1 MPKVSVIAVTARL
14 GCFDV
19 LVNCMEAQTFP
30 KGDFEV
36 VVVDS
41 FYEERKD
48 FVIDRLPKNF
58 RHIGLPEDRPWYDAC
73 YANNVGTREAQGE
86 LLIYFCDL
94 NWAYPD
100 FVKDHWDVYRTVPG
114 HSMTGYCDRFP
125 IPLLKTGRLGP
136 GFERPE
142 DAYDWADVAWSIFF
156 DEFTSKFAEW
166 YFNSVEPS
174 YRERKGGIIPSEP
187 TELPSVAPEMTFYEL
202 PADKWYGSLNESIPK
217 AVVEECNGWNEAM
230 DGAYGVADVDLG
242 VRANLAGW
250 KFLVKL
256 DSINRKLGQKSDS
269 GIIPA
274 RNKPQTRTLADNWRL
289 FEEMKASG
297 RWRVP
302 DGSGLK

>member
-1 MPKVSVIAVTARL
+1 MKVSVIAVTARL

-48 FVIDRLPKNF
+48 FVIDRLPINF

-73 YANNVGTREAQGE
+73 YANNLGTREAWGE
-86 LLIYFCDL
+86 LLIYFCDM
-94 NWAYPD
+94 NWASSD
-100 FVKDHWDVYRTVPG
+100 FVMDHWEVYQSMPG
-114 HSMTGYCDRFP
+114 YSMTGFVDRYP
-125 IPLLKTGRLGP
+125 IPNLKDTR
-136 GFERPE
+136 
-142 DAYDWADVAWSIFF
+142 DWADCAWSIFAE
-156 DEFTSKFAEW
+156 EFTAETAERYFADIQ
-166 YFNSVEPS
+166 PT
-174 YRERKGGIIPSEP
+174 YRERKGIADDRIDGTPYLS
-187 TELPSVAPEMTFYEL
+187 LPG
-202 PADKWYGSLNESIPK
+202 DKWYGSLNESIPA
-217 AVVEECNGWNEAM
+217 AVVKEVNGWNERF
-230 DGAYGVADVDLG
+230 DGAYGIADIDLG
-242 VRANLAGW
+242 VRANMAGW
-250 KFLVKL
+250 RFLVKP
-256 DSINRKLGQKSDS
+256 DSVNRKFGQKSES
-269 GIIPA
+269 GVIPA

>member
-19 LVNCMEAQTFP
+19 LVHCMETQTFP
-30 KGDFEV
+30 KDDFEV

-41 FYEERKD
+41 FYKERKD
-48 FVIDRLPKNF
+48 FVRDRLPKNF

-73 YANNVGTREAQGE
+73 YANNVGTREALGE

-100 FVKDHWDVYRTVPG
+100 FVKDHWEVYRTVPG
-114 HSMTGYCDRFP
+114 YSMTGFVDRFP
-125 IPLLKTGRLGP
+125 IPPLKAI
-136 GFERPE
+136 ERTTRCIGDDSYE
-142 DAYDWADVAWSIFF
+142 HNFDWKAVGWSIFN
-156 DEFTSKFAEW
+156 DEFTADYARW
-166 YFNSVEPS
+166 YFDAIQPT
-174 YRERKGGIIPSEP
+174 YRERKGGLYPNLIAG
-187 TELPSVAPEMTFYEL
+187 TDYHVLPG
-202 PADKWYGSLNESIPK
+202 DKWYGSLNESIPK

-230 DGAYGVADVDLG
+230 DGVYGVADVDLG